1 MELDAVLRAGDF
13 RVTRPRRL
21 VWEVLTGEH
30 GHLSAQE
37 IAEQV
42 RAIDPTVNQS
52 SVYRTLGLF
61 AELELVRES
70 KLGGGDTSHWEPI
83 HDDAVI
89 HLVCEHCG
97 EVIHHV
103 ADGVEQLRHRVLGQE
118 RFEARS
124 IEVVVRGRC
133 ERCGARMR

>member
-1 MELDAVLRAGDF
+1 MELDAVLRAGQF

-42 RAIDPTVNQS
+42 HSIDPAVNTS
-52 SVYRTLGLF
+52 SVYRTLALF

-70 KLGGGDTSHWEPI
+70 KLGDDDTSHWEPI

-89 HLVCEHCG
+89 HLVCEVCG
-97 EVIHHV
+97 EVLHHD
-103 ADGVEQLRHRVLGQE
+103 ADDVEQLRRRVLGE
-118 RFEARS
+118 ARFEVRS

-133 ERCGARMR
+133 ERCATTR

>member
-1 MELDAVLRAGDF
+1 MELDAILRAGDF

-30 GHLSAQE
+30 GHLSAQQ
-37 IAEQV
+37 IADQV
-42 RAIDPTVNQS
+42 RAIDPAVNTS
-52 SVYRTLGLF
+52 SVYRALGLF

-70 KLGGGDTSHWEPI
+70 KLGDDDTSHWEPI

-97 EVIHHV
+97 EVLHHD
-103 ADGVEQLRHRVLGQE
+103 ADDVEQLRRRVLGE
-118 RFEARS
+118 ARFEARS

-133 ERCGARMR
+133 EQCATGG

>member
-37 IAEQV
+37 IAAQV
-42 RAIDPTVNQS
+42 RGIDPTVNTS
-52 SVYRTLGLF
+52 SVYRTLALF

-70 KLGGGDTSHWEPI
+70 KLGDDDTSHWEPI
-83 HDDAVI
+83 HDVAVI
-89 HLVCEHCG
+89 HLVFEHCS
-97 EVIHHV
+97 EVLHHV
-103 ADGVEQLRHRVLGQE
+103 ADDVEQLRRRVLGE
-118 RFEARS
+118 ARFEARS

-133 ERCGARMR
+133 ERCAAGS